1 MTDAIHSPRPASAPW
16 PARQP
21 EAVAPGTTEAKPLT
35 GLSSSQMPAAVRC
48 AEAFEQLRLRQETA
62 GVPRDAAGFEQ
73 AAGMRRQMLL
83 QLQRFHEFEYG
94 GPPVRSTVNADTGPT
109 GNFFD
114 DLMGLIELIKS
125 DYLGVYEHVIGAYSA
140 MFKMF
145 NEKVTAILADCIK
158 GVDDGKNVEI
168 DSARLRSALSAVLNQ
183 FGLQPG
189 GVLYPV
195 DSTNPSG
202 TYEESLK
209 WAAALGLPPS
219 SVQPSPPYRVMM
231 DMSPLWT
238 IYDSL
243 PQSNPVKWDSAR
255 FQAWQTGF
263 NSQESEM
270 KNQLQVLTSKYS
282 NANAYHDNFNKVLS
296 SQLSQYA
303 EMLKAYLT

>member
-168 DSARLRSALSAVLNQ
+168 NGNRLRRELQQMFNQ
-183 FGLQPG
+183 FLVAPK
-189 GVLYPV
+189 GVLYPL
-195 DSTNPSG
+195 DEADTSG

-209 WAAALGLPPS
+209 WAAALGMSAS
-219 SVQPSPPYRVMM
+219 SVDRHPPYRVWM
-231 DMSPLWT
+231 DIRPLSI

-243 PQSNPVKWDSAR
+243 PVGDAVKWDSAR
-255 FQAWQTGF
+255 FQAWQTGL